1 MAELSIDNLTV
12 QFDTP
17 SGPVTVVKSLSLQM
31 GSERIGIVGESGSG
45 KSMTARA
52 IMGLI
57 RAPGRVSADRMV
69 FDGIDLFGTILF
81 PLLLIVTRSPV
92 MFGWARPVPIN
103 PMNFRHIKKDM
114 ALVGASGPAS
124 NLLLAI
130 VAALFCRMSLPAL
143 GPFHILSRT
152 LLFAVSINLML
163 AVFNLIPIPPLDGSR
178 IVVGFLPDRAAAR
191 FLQIERYGFV
201 LLFVLL
207 FFGLFDTILFPVVGV
222 LFRILVGS

>member
-1 MAELSIDNLTV
+1 MEKFLNSLPQLVILLFSIVFHEVAHGQVALWRGDPTAKQHGRLTLN
-12 QFDTP
+12 P
-17 SGPVTVVKSLSLQM
+17 IPH
-31 GSERIGIVGESGSG
+31 
-45 KSMTARA
+45 
-52 IMGLI
+52 
-57 RAPGRVSADRMV
+57 
-69 FDGIDLFGTILF
+69 IDPFGTILF

-103 PMNFRHIKKDM
+103 PLNFRKIKKDM

-124 NLLLAI
+124 NFLLAI
-130 VAALFCRMSLPAL
+130 VASLLCRWSVAAL

-152 LLFAVSINLML
+152 LIFAVSINLML

-201 LLFVLL
+201 LLFALL
-207 FFGLFDTILFPVVGV
+207 FFGLFDSILFPVVNV
-222 LFRILVGS
+222 LFRVLLGG